1 MVFLVSLVVMNRV
14 VHFDILTE
22 DPETLIKF
30 YNKVFGWKFEKWDG
44 PMEYWMIMTG
54 EGPGIDGGMGL
65 KGPQSANANTI
76 DVENVDK
83 TLEKVVANGGTIIA
97 PKSAIPG
104 IGWFALFKDMD
115 DNVFG
120 LMQEDPNAK

>member
-1 MVFLVSLVVMNRV
+1 MNRV

-22 DPETLIKF
+22 DPGKLSKF
-30 YNKVFGWKFEKWDG
+30 YSDVFGWKFEKWDG

-76 DVENVDK
+76 SVENLEE
-83 TLEKVVANGGTIIA
+83 TLEKVEAHGGTIIA
-97 PKSAIPG
+97 PKDAIPG
-104 IGWFALFKDMD
+104 IGWFAMFKDSD

-120 LMQEDPNAK
+120 LMQDDPQAK

>member
-1 MVFLVSLVVMNRV
+1 MNRV
-14 VHFDILTE
+14 VHFDILAE
-22 DPETLIKF
+22 KPEALIKF
-30 YNKVFGWKFEKWDG
+30 YSKVFGWKFEKWDG

-76 DVENVDK
+76 DVENVDE
-83 TLEKVVANGGTIIA
+83 TLEKVVAHGGTIIA
-97 PKSAIPG
+97 PKGAIPG
-104 IGWFALFKDMD
+104 IGWFALFKDSD

-120 LMQEDPNAK
+120 LMQEDPKTQ